1 MDAFMASITSSH
13 LPRSRTA
20 VLQRSYTLFH
30 GRKFLKLL
38 KRRMVGQA
46 VPEIPL
52 SVGSKLE
59 LLLSLPNFRILP
71 RTLTHLFAYAYCHVI
86 SITWQRRRGFCTL
99 VPSLTLG
106 AHAPEGLR
114 YLSCL
119 FVCLSV
125 RLLPLNRGHR
135 SFSTVYLRYV
145 RHSFRLSFIFNTWIF
160 EKTFR
165 SKVMARKSQYANE
178 QLPFATGFSP
188 FRVPC
193 TL

>member
-1 MDAFMASITSSH
+1 MASITSSH

-71 RTLTHLFAYAYCHVI
+71 RTLTHLFAYAYCHVYTCI
-86 SITWQRRRGFCTL
+86 LALHDRGAEGFALL
-99 VPSLTLG
+99 VPSLYY
-106 AHAPEGLR
+106 ARVSKA
-114 YLSCL
+114 SCIVL
-119 FVCLSV
+119 
-125 RLLPLNRGHR
+125 
-135 SFSTVYLRYV
+135 Y
-145 RHSFRLSFIFNTWIF
+145 
-160 EKTFR
+160 
-165 SKVMARKSQYANE
+165 
-178 QLPFATGFSP
+178 
-188 FRVPC
+188 
-193 TL
+193 